1 MSDEIDVSETM
12 RELTVRLESGRPV
25 ASTIKRV
32 IGGVAFEEPRIRIS
46 AENQAILNGAWA
58 KRVAAYRDLND
69 NEDRNLV
76 VPLKNAY
83 FKSIEEYKILYKR
96 LVGE

>member
-12 RELTVRLESGRPV
+12 RDLTVRLESGRPV

-32 IGGVAFEEPRIRIS
+32 IGGVAFEEPKVRIS
-46 AENQAILNGAWA
+46 PEIQAQLNAAWE
-58 KRVAAYRDLND
+58 KRVETKRNLND
-69 NEDRNLV
+69 NEDIRKV

-83 FKSIEEYKILYKR
+83 FQSIEEYKILHKR

>member
-32 IGGVAFEEPRIRIS
+32 IGGVAFEEPKVRIS
-46 AENQAILNGAWA
+46 PQNQAILNDAWA
-58 KRVAAYRDLND
+58 KRVVAYRELND
-69 NEDRNLV
+69 NEDIQMV